1 MSSLRWKSGF
11 ETPYTPSKANNN
23 AAQPNPLS
31 TKAWKRSVATES
43 LTCWS
48 IDSSIRMA
56 TCASICQMAR
66 RISGISASLVWVLRT
81 RNDSGQ
87 VVNAHYEA

>member
-1 MSSLRWKSGF
+1 
-11 ETPYTPSKANNN
+11 
-23 AAQPNPLS
+23 
-31 TKAWKRSVATES
+31 
-43 LTCWS
+43 
-48 IDSSIRMA
+48 MA